1 MNVLTQ
7 RASLKNQPV
16 VAGEG
21 TIVDLW
27 SIDDSWR
34 HSLAQAAREPGRV
47 VVLSSLGIDQSDERT
62 HYDIVMSQRESHART
77 QLPDGVILRIA
88 PIVEDVFVYDQSLR
102 DGQVIHHAY
111 ADGEVA
117 WLCAK
122 DVLDV
127 AGAALSVQPGST
139 FDVAGPQQARISEV
153 LTARA
158 EHLHAPPPE
167 CVDVPA
173 DVLIAELS
181 GIVGKAQ
188 AEAVVGYHVWAAGL
202 GEAVSAGQRTLA
214 AALGRPATPWQ
225 DAVTAT

>member
-1 MNVLTQ
+1 MNVLAQ
-7 RASLKNQPV
+7 RASLKNQPPA
-16 VAGEG
+16 AGEG

-27 SIDDSWR
+27 RVDDSWLS
-34 HSLAQAAREPGRV
+34 SLARAARQPGRV
-47 VVLSSLGIDQSDERT
+47 VVLSSLGIDRSDERT
-62 HYDIVMSQRESHART
+62 PYDTVMSQRESHART
-77 QLPDGVILRIA
+77 QLPDSVILRIA
-88 PIVEDVFVYDQSLR
+88 PIVEDVFVYDELLR
-102 DGQVIHHAY
+102 EGQVIHHVY

-127 AGAALSVQPGST
+127 AAAAMGVQPGGT
-139 FDVAGPQQARISEV
+139 FDVAGPQRASISDV

-158 EHLHAPPPE
+158 AHLKAPPPE

-173 DVLIAELS
+173 DVLITELS
-181 GIVGKAQ
+181 GIVGRVP

-202 GEAVSAGQRTLA
+202 GDAVSAGQKTLA
-214 AALGRPATPWQ
+214 AALGRPAIPWQ